1 MKFTVS
7 TIVILFFFLPFKVFP
22 QFTNQMELINDD
34 LEWST
39 FLGGSDL
46 DAILNFDVKENGE
59 IIVVG
64 ITGSSDFP
72 STPGL
77 YDPTHNGNQ
86 DWFISCFNPDGSQLL
101 WSTFIG
107 GSDNDWIYDV
117 EITQSGDIVLAGM
130 TFSSDFSTTPGAY
143 DPTFGGYCEGVLVK
157 MEADGTDLI
166 YSTFLGG
173 NNNEWILQLVL
184 NDSDL
189 PIVGGYTASSDF
201 PTTAGCFD
209 NSFNGVR
216 DAFVTCM
223 NEDGTDLVYSTFIGG
238 GNQEGHE
245 DFANIIRLKYM
256 GLDIHSSG
264 DVVIGGSTHSN
275 DFPVTTDAYDTTAN
289 GGRDGFVL
297 RLNSTGSDL
306 VYSTYLGGFDGE
318 STDAIFVDEMGV
330 VTVSGYTQSSNF
342 PTTPGAYDSTYNG
355 NIDVCLTVLNAEGTD
370 LLYSTFIG
378 GNEDDYT
385 CELEQV
391 ESGSIII
398 TGYGGLGFPTT
409 PQAYDTTFNGSNSDM
424 FLSIFNPQGNGEDDL
439 DYSTFLGSSENE
451 APTFGIKL
459 INNTPGMLNFV
470 TGGYTRGADFPIT
483 PAAYDTTYNGDVD
496 GVLFQFG
503 LSIVS
508 VNNDVS
514 NEIPM
519 DFRLSQNYPNP
530 FNPVTTIRYSIPKEN
545 NVSLIVYNMLGEEVA
560 ELVNESQQI
569 GNYEVELNATEL
581 SSGVYFYKIQAGSF
595 VETKKMILLK

>member
-7 TIVILFFFLPFKVFP
+7 TIVFLFFFLPFKVFP
-22 QFTNQMELINDD
+22 QFTSQMELVNDD

-77 YDPTHNGNQ
+77 YDPTHNGAQ
-86 DWFISCFNPDGSQLL
+86 DWFVSCFNPDGSQLL

-117 EITQSGDIVLAGM
+117 EITESGDIVLAGM
-130 TFSSDFSTTPGAY
+130 TFSSDFPTTPGAF
-143 DPTFGGYCEGVLVK
+143 DTTFEGWCEGVLVK

-173 NNNEWILQLVL
+173 NNNEWILQLAL

-189 PIVGGYTASSDF
+189 PIVGGYTASNDF
-201 PTTAGCFD
+201 PTTAGAFD
-209 NSFNGVR
+209 ESFNGVY

-223 NEDGTDLVYSTFIGG
+223 NENGTDLIYSTYIGG
-238 GNQEGHE
+238 SSQEGN
-245 DFANIIRLKYM
+245 DVFADVTKLKYM

-264 DVVIGGSTHSN
+264 DVIIGGTTKSN

-306 VYSTYLGGFDGE
+306 VYSTYLGGSNME
-318 STDAIFVDEMGV
+318 STDAIIVDEMGV
-330 VTVSGYTQSSNF
+330 VTVSGGTYSPNY

-355 NIDVCLTVLNAEGTD
+355 NTDVCLTVLNADGTD

-378 GNEDDYT
+378 GNDYEFT
-385 CELEQV
+385 NALEQV

-398 TGYGGLGFPTT
+398 TGWGGFGFPVT
-409 PQAYDTTFNGSNSDM
+409 PQAYDTTYNGHANDM
-424 FLSIFNPQGNGEDDL
+424 FLALFNPQGNGEDDL
-439 DYSTFLGSSENE
+439 EYSTFLGTSETE
-451 APTFGIKL
+451 QPTYGVKL
-459 INNTPGMLNFV
+459 INNTPGILNFV
-470 TGGYTRGADFPIT
+470 TGGYTSGADFPIT
-483 PAAYDTTYNGDVD
+483 PGAYDTTYNGSYDA
-496 GVLFQFG
+496 VLFQFG

-508 VNNDVS
+508 VDNDAS

-519 DFRLSQNYPNP
+519 DFILSQNYPNP
-530 FNPVTTIRYSIPKEN
+530 FNPSTTIQYAIKERSS
-545 NVSLIVYNMLGEEVA
+545 V
-560 ELVNESQQI
+560 ELVLYDI
-569 GNYEVELNATEL
+569 LGREVKVLVNKEQDAGYFKINFNAGDLAT
-581 SSGVYFYKIQAGSF
+581 GIYFYRLQAGSF